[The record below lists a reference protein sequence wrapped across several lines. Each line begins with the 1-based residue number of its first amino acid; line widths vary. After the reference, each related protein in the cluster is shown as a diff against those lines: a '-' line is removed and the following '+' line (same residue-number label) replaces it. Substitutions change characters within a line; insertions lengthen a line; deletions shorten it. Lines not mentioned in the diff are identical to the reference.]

1 LSSRAGMNLW
11 IEFLPENDG
20 STSVICGVD
29 QWDKT
34 EELGADQKMAYG
46 KVLVVLTGDETD
58 QGVIAQGADMVSRVK
73 GKLFA
78 VYVIAVD
85 RALPVDAEIGPAT
98 TRGEQILLNAETTV
112 QLPRGDFEAQLLQ
125 ARELGPAVVREAA
138 ERDVDAVVIGT
149 SCPRDYGRF
158 SLGDDVLYILEHA
171 RCLVVLWREPPA
183 LRGPRSG
190 ARATARTTGG
200 RKSSGILT
208 GV

>member
-1 LSSRAGMNLW
+1 
-11 IEFLPENDG
+11 
-20 STSVICGVD
+20 
-29 QWDKT
+29 
-34 EELGADQKMAYG
+34 MAYG
-46 KVLVVLTGDETD
+46 KVLAVLTGDETD
-58 QGVIAQGADMVSRVK
+58 RGVLAQGADMVRPIK

-78 VYVIAVD
+78 VYVITVD
-85 RALPVDAEIGPAT
+85 RALPVDAEVGPAAAK
-98 TRGEQILLNAETTV
+98 GEQILVNAEASV

-158 SLGDDVLYILEHA
+158 SLGEDVPYILEHA

-183 LRGPRSG
+183 LRRRRPG
-190 ARATARTTGG
+190 TRTNGG
-200 RKSSGILT
+200 RQSAGVLT